1 MDWNTHFAD
10 MLGEATELVHSGN
23 LMEATAAIQ
32 RALNNQAPLA
42 RATSATRA
50 APATPATPATPASPS
65 AATSAKPAASPW
77 RTAQSSAASNL
88 RSKLKATVEDAVV
101 REVRM
106 PGSWARPAAAP
117 EQPVGK
123 SVREAPDSFERV
135 TFVHAGTRHQYRLY
149 VPPGAASDVAMPL
162 VLMLHGCTQNA
173 DDFALGT
180 GMNQAAAPAN
190 ALVLYPVQPRS
201 ANPNGCWN
209 WFEPG
214 HQRRGQGEPDLL
226 VAMVRDVMARHPVD
240 AQRVYAAGLSAGG
253 AMAAVLGREYPDVFA
268 AVGVHSGLQ
277 AGAANNMMAALSAM
291 NNGAKLGTKS
301 RPAAHPSGAPHP
313 ALIVFHGDADSTV
326 HAKNGEQLVDAA
338 LQAALGG
345 KSAVQHEAL
354 RGQSDGGQ
362 RFTRTVYRAAGAK
375 GADVLADVLAEHWVL
390 HSAGHAWSG
399 GNASGSYTDARGV
412 SATQEMLRFFLEHPR
427 TPAKAS
433 AATTDSSQ

>member
-1 MDWNTHFAD
+1 MDWNPHFAD

-42 RATSATRA
+42 RAAR
-50 APATPATPATPASPS
+50 ATPASPS
-65 AATSAKPAASPW
+65 PSPSAAARAKPAAGQWP
-77 RTAQSSAASNL
+77 AAANNL

-101 REVRM
+101 REVRT
-106 PGSWARPAAAP
+106 PSAWARPTAAP
-117 EQPVGK
+117 EMPVGK
-123 SVREAPDSFERV
+123 SVREVPDSFERV
-135 TFVHAGTRHQYRLY
+135 TFMHQGTRHQYRLY
-149 VPPGAASDVAMPL
+149 VPPGAANGVAMPL

-338 LQAALGG
+338 LEAALGG

-427 TPAKAS
+427 TPAAAT
-433 AATTDSSQ
+433 AATTDIGK

>member
-10 MLGEATELVHSGN
+10 MLGEATELMHSGN

-32 RALNNQAPLA
+32 RALNNQAPMA
-42 RATSATRA
+42 NA
-50 APATPATPATPASPS
+50 APAAHTAPASPR
-65 AATSAKPAASPW
+65 AATRAKPAAGQW
-77 RTAQSSAASNL
+77 RTARSSAASKL
-88 RSKLKATVEDAVV
+88 RSKLQASVEDAV
-101 REVRM
+101 
-106 PGSWARPAAAP
+106 
-117 EQPVGK
+117 
-123 SVREAPDSFERV
+123 VREAPDSFERV
-135 TFVHAGTRHQYRLY
+135 TFMHAGVRHQYRLY
-149 VPPGAASDVAMPL
+149 VPPGAAKGVAMPL

-190 ALVLYPVQPRS
+190 ALVLYPVQTRS

-214 HQRRGQGEPDLL
+214 HQHRGQGEPELL

-277 AGAANNMMAALSAM
+277 AGAADNMMAALSAM
-291 NNGAKLGTKS
+291 NNGAKLGTKN
-301 RPAAHPSGAPHP
+301 RPTTHPSGAPQP
-313 ALIVFHGDADSTV
+313 ALIVFHGDADATV

-338 LQAALGG
+338 LESALGG
-345 KSAVQHEAL
+345 KAAVRHETL
-354 RGQSDGGQ
+354 QGKSDAGQ
-362 RFTRTVYRAAGAK
+362 RFTRTVYRATDAKDAG
-375 GADVLADVLAEHWVL
+375 VLAEHWVL

-399 GNASGSYTDARGV
+399 GNARGSYTDARGV

-427 TPAKAS
+427 
-433 AATTDSSQ
+433 AAAQPQ

>member
-1 MDWNTHFAD
+1 MDWNTNFAT

-42 RATSATRA
+42 RATRA
-50 APATPATPATPASPS
+50 APTAQAAAASPS
-65 AATSAKPAASPW
+65 AATCAKPAASPW
-77 RTAQSSAASNL
+77 RAARSAGAGNL
-88 RSKLKATVEDAVV
+88 RSKLKSTVEDAVV
-101 REVRM
+101 REVRE
-106 PGSWARPAAAP
+106 S
-117 EQPVGK
+117 
-123 SVREAPDSFERV
+123 PDSFERV
-135 TFVHAGTRHQYRLY
+135 TFMHAGTRHQYRLY
-149 VPPGAASDVAMPL
+149 VPPGAASGAAMPL

-201 ANPNGCWN
+201 ANANGCWN

-214 HQRRGQGEPDLL
+214 HQRRGQGEPELL

-301 RPAAHPSGAPHP
+301 RPAAHPSGAAYP

-338 LQAALGG
+338 LQAALGS

-354 RGQSDGGQ
+354 SGQSGGGQ
-362 RFTRTVYRAAGAK
+362 RFTRTVYRAANAK
-375 GADVLADVLAEHWVL
+375 NSAVLAEHWVL

-399 GNASGSYTDARGV
+399 GNARGSYTDARGV
-412 SATQEMLRFFLEHPR
+412 SATEEMLRFFLEHPR
-427 TPAKAS
+427 TPAA
-433 AATTDSSQ
+433 ATAATATTDINQ

>member
-10 MLGEATELVHSGN
+10 MLGEATELMHSGN

-32 RALNNQAPLA
+32 RALNNQAPMA
-42 RATSATRA
+42 PA
-50 APATPATPATPASPS
+50 APAAHTAPASPS
-65 AATSAKPAASPW
+65 AATRAKPAAGQW
-77 RTAQSSAASNL
+77 RTARSSAASKL
-88 RSKLKATVEDAVV
+88 RSKLQASVEDAV
-101 REVRM
+101 
-106 PGSWARPAAAP
+106 
-117 EQPVGK
+117 
-123 SVREAPDSFERV
+123 VREAPDSFERV
-135 TFVHAGTRHQYRLY
+135 TFMHTGVRHQYRLY
-149 VPPGAASDVAMPL
+149 VPPGAAKGVAMPL

-190 ALVLYPVQPRS
+190 ALVLYPVQTRS

-214 HQRRGQGEPDLL
+214 HQHRGQGEPELL

-277 AGAANNMMAALSAM
+277 AGAADNMMAALSAM
-291 NNGAKLGTKS
+291 NNGAKLGTKN
-301 RPAAHPSGAPHP
+301 RPTTHPSGAPYP
-313 ALIVFHGDADSTV
+313 ALIVFHGDADATV

-338 LQAALGG
+338 LESALGG
-345 KSAVQHEAL
+345 KAAVRHETL
-354 RGQSDGGQ
+354 QGKSDAGQ
-362 RFTRTVYRAAGAK
+362 RFTRTVYRATDAKDAG
-375 GADVLADVLAEHWVL
+375 VLAEHWVL

-399 GNASGSYTDARGV
+399 GNARGSYTDARGV

-427 TPAKAS
+427 
-433 AATTDSSQ
+433 AAAQPQ

>member
-10 MLGEATELVHSGN
+10 MLGEATELMHSGN

-32 RALNNQAPLA
+32 RALNNQAPMA
-42 RATSATRA
+42 PA
-50 APATPATPATPASPS
+50 APAAHTAPASPS
-65 AATSAKPAASPW
+65 AATRAKPAAGQW
-77 RTAQSSAASNL
+77 RTARSSAASKL
-88 RSKLKATVEDAVV
+88 RSKLQASVEDAV
-101 REVRM
+101 
-106 PGSWARPAAAP
+106 
-117 EQPVGK
+117 
-123 SVREAPDSFERV
+123 VREAPDSFERV
-135 TFVHAGTRHQYRLY
+135 TFMHAGVRHQYRLY
-149 VPPGAASDVAMPL
+149 VPPGAAKGVAMPL

-190 ALVLYPVQPRS
+190 ALVLYPVQTRS

-214 HQRRGQGEPDLL
+214 HQHRGQGEPELL

-277 AGAANNMMAALSAM
+277 AGAADNMMAARSAM
-291 NNGAKLGTKS
+291 NNGAKLGTKN
-301 RPAAHPSGAPHP
+301 RPTTHPSGAPQP
-313 ALIVFHGDADSTV
+313 ALIVFHGDADATV

-338 LQAALGG
+338 LESALGG
-345 KSAVQHEAL
+345 KAAVRHETL
-354 RGQSDGGQ
+354 QGKSDAGQ
-362 RFTRTVYRAAGAK
+362 RFTRTVYRATDAKDAG
-375 GADVLADVLAEHWVL
+375 VLAEHWVL

-399 GNASGSYTDARGV
+399 GNARGSYTDARGV

-427 TPAKAS
+427 
-433 AATTDSSQ
+433 AAAQPQ

>member
-1 MDWNTHFAD
+1 MNALKHPNHFFTLPTHQGIAMDWNTHFAD
-10 MLGEATELVHSGN
+10 MLGEATELMHSGN

-32 RALNNQAPLA
+32 RALNNQAPMA
-42 RATSATRA
+42 NA
-50 APATPATPATPASPS
+50 APAAHTAPASPS
-65 AATSAKPAASPW
+65 AATRAKPAAGQW
-77 RTAQSSAASNL
+77 RTARSSAASKL
-88 RSKLKATVEDAVV
+88 RSKLQASVEDAVV

-106 PGSWARPAAAP
+106 PGAWARPEVTP
-117 EQPVGK
+117 EPPVGK
-123 SVREAPDSFERV
+123 SVREVPDSFERV
-135 TFVHAGTRHQYRLY
+135 TFMHAGVRHQYRLY
-149 VPPGAASDVAMPL
+149 VPPGAAKGVAMPL

-190 ALVLYPVQPRS
+190 ALVLYPVQTRS

-214 HQRRGQGEPDLL
+214 HQHRGQGEPELL

-277 AGAANNMMAALSAM
+277 AGAADNMMAALSAM
-291 NNGAKLGTKS
+291 NNGAKLGTKN
-301 RPAAHPSGAPHP
+301 RPTTHPSGAPYP
-313 ALIVFHGDADSTV
+313 ALIVFHGDADATV

-338 LQAALGG
+338 LESALGG
-345 KSAVQHEAL
+345 KAAVRHETL
-354 RGQSDGGQ
+354 QGKSDAGQ
-362 RFTRTVYRAAGAK
+362 RFTRTVYRATDAKDAG
-375 GADVLADVLAEHWVL
+375 VLAEHWVL

-399 GNASGSYTDARGV
+399 GNARGSYTDARGV
-412 SATQEMLRFFLEHPR
+412 NATQEMLRFFLEHPR
-427 TPAKAS
+427 
-433 AATTDSSQ
+433 AAAQPQ

>member
-10 MLGEATELVHSGN
+10 MLGEATELMHSGN

-32 RALNNQAPLA
+32 RALNNQAPMA
-42 RATSATRA
+42 NA
-50 APATPATPATPASPS
+50 APAAHTAPASPR
-65 AATSAKPAASPW
+65 AATRAKPAAGQW
-77 RTAQSSAASNL
+77 RTAQSSAASKL
-88 RSKLKATVEDAVV
+88 RSKLQASVEDAV
-101 REVRM
+101 
-106 PGSWARPAAAP
+106 
-117 EQPVGK
+117 
-123 SVREAPDSFERV
+123 VREAPDSFERV
-135 TFVHAGTRHQYRLY
+135 TFMHAGVRHQYRLY
-149 VPPGAASDVAMPL
+149 VPPGAAKGVAMPL

-190 ALVLYPVQPRS
+190 ALVLYPVQTRS

-214 HQRRGQGEPDLL
+214 HQHRGQGEPELL

-277 AGAANNMMAALSAM
+277 AGAADNMMAALSAM
-291 NNGAKLGTKS
+291 NNGAKLGTKN
-301 RPAAHPSGAPHP
+301 RPTTHPSGAPQP
-313 ALIVFHGDADSTV
+313 ALIVFHGDADATV

-338 LQAALGG
+338 LESALGG
-345 KSAVQHEAL
+345 KAAVRHETL
-354 RGQSDGGQ
+354 QGKSDAGQ
-362 RFTRTVYRAAGAK
+362 RFTRTVYRATDAKDAG
-375 GADVLADVLAEHWVL
+375 VLAEHWVL

-399 GNASGSYTDARGV
+399 GNARGSYTDARGV
-412 SATQEMLRFFLEHPR
+412 NATQEMLRFFLEHPR
-427 TPAKAS
+427 
-433 AATTDSSQ
+433 AAAQPQ

>member
-10 MLGEATELVHSGN
+10 MLGEATELMHSGN

-32 RALNNQAPLA
+32 RALNNQAPMA
-42 RATSATRA
+42 PA
-50 APATPATPATPASPS
+50 APAAHTAPASPS
-65 AATSAKPAASPW
+65 AATRAKPAAGQW
-77 RTAQSSAASNL
+77 RTARSSAASKL
-88 RSKLKATVEDAVV
+88 RSKLQASVEDAV
-101 REVRM
+101 
-106 PGSWARPAAAP
+106 
-117 EQPVGK
+117 
-123 SVREAPDSFERV
+123 VREAPDSFERV
-135 TFVHAGTRHQYRLY
+135 TFMHAGVRHQYRLY
-149 VPPGAASDVAMPL
+149 VPPGAAKGVAMPL

-190 ALVLYPVQPRS
+190 ALVLYPVQTRS

-214 HQRRGQGEPDLL
+214 HQHRGQGEPELL

-277 AGAANNMMAALSAM
+277 AGAADNMMAALSAM
-291 NNGAKLGTKS
+291 NNGAKLGTKN
-301 RPAAHPSGAPHP
+301 RPTTHPSGAPYP
-313 ALIVFHGDADSTV
+313 ALIVFHGDADATV

-338 LQAALGG
+338 LESALGG
-345 KSAVQHEAL
+345 KAAVRHETL
-354 RGQSDGGQ
+354 QGKSDAGQ
-362 RFTRTVYRAAGAK
+362 RFTRTVYRATDAKDAG
-375 GADVLADVLAEHWVL
+375 VLAEHWVL

-399 GNASGSYTDARGV
+399 GNARGSYTDARGV

-427 TPAKAS
+427 
-433 AATTDSSQ
+433 AAAQPQ

>member
-1 MDWNTHFAD
+1 MDWNTNFAT

-42 RATSATRA
+42 RATSATSATRA
-50 APATPATPATPASPS
+50 APAAPASPS
-65 AATSAKPAASPW
+65 AATCAKPAASPW
-77 RTAQSSAASNL
+77 HAARSAGAGNL
-88 RSKLKATVEDAVV
+88 RSKLKSTVEDAVV
-101 REVRM
+101 REVR
-106 PGSWARPAAAP
+106 
-117 EQPVGK
+117 E
-123 SVREAPDSFERV
+123 VRESPDSFERV
-135 TFVHAGTRHQYRLY
+135 TFMHAGTRHQYRLY

-190 ALVLYPVQPRS
+190 ALVLYPVQARS

-214 HQRRGQGEPDLL
+214 HQRRGQGEPELL

-291 NNGAKLGTKS
+291 NNGAKLGTQS

-338 LQAALGG
+338 LEAALGG
-345 KSAVQHEAL
+345 KSAVRHEAL
-354 RGQSDGGQ
+354 SGKSDGGQ
-362 RFTRTVYRAAGAK
+362 RFTRTVYRAANAK
-375 GADVLADVLAEHWVL
+375 DPQVLAEHWVL

-399 GNASGSYTDARGV
+399 GNARGSYTDARGV
-412 SATQEMLRFFLEHPR
+412 SATEEMLRFFLEHPR
-427 TPAKAS
+427 STTTATAT
-433 AATTDSSQ
+433 ATTDIGK

>member
-10 MLGEATELVHSGN
+10 MLGEATELMHSGN

-32 RALNNQAPLA
+32 RALNNQAPMA
-42 RATSATRA
+42 PA
-50 APATPATPATPASPS
+50 APAAHTAPASPS
-65 AATSAKPAASPW
+65 AATRAKPAAGQW
-77 RTAQSSAASNL
+77 RTARSSAASKL
-88 RSKLKATVEDAVV
+88 RSKLQASVEDAV
-101 REVRM
+101 
-106 PGSWARPAAAP
+106 
-117 EQPVGK
+117 
-123 SVREAPDSFERV
+123 VREAPDSFERV
-135 TFVHAGTRHQYRLY
+135 TFMHAGVRHQYRLY
-149 VPPGAASDVAMPL
+149 VPPGAAKGVAMPL

-190 ALVLYPVQPRS
+190 ALVLYPVQTRS

-214 HQRRGQGEPDLL
+214 HQHRGQGEPELL

-277 AGAANNMMAALSAM
+277 AGAADNMMAALSAM
-291 NNGAKLGTKS
+291 NNGAKLGTKN
-301 RPAAHPSGAPHP
+301 RPTTHPSGAPQP
-313 ALIVFHGDADSTV
+313 ALIVFHGDADATV

-338 LQAALGG
+338 LESALGG
-345 KSAVQHEAL
+345 KAAVRHETL
-354 RGQSDGGQ
+354 QGKSDAGQ
-362 RFTRTVYRAAGAK
+362 RFTRTVYRATDAKDAG
-375 GADVLADVLAEHWVL
+375 VLAEHWVL

-399 GNASGSYTDARGV
+399 GNARGSYTDARGV

-427 TPAKAS
+427 
-433 AATTDSSQ
+433 AAAQPQ

>member
-10 MLGEATELVHSGN
+10 MLGEATELMHSGN

-32 RALNNQAPLA
+32 RALNNQAPMA
-42 RATSATRA
+42 NA
-50 APATPATPATPASPS
+50 APAAHTAPASPR
-65 AATSAKPAASPW
+65 AATRAKPAAGQW
-77 RTAQSSAASNL
+77 RTAQSSAASKL
-88 RSKLKATVEDAVV
+88 RSKLQASVEDAV
-101 REVRM
+101 
-106 PGSWARPAAAP
+106 
-117 EQPVGK
+117 
-123 SVREAPDSFERV
+123 VREAPDSFERV
-135 TFVHAGTRHQYRLY
+135 TFMHTGVRHQYRLY
-149 VPPGAASDVAMPL
+149 VPPGAAKGVAMPL

-190 ALVLYPVQPRS
+190 ALVLYPVQTRS

-214 HQRRGQGEPDLL
+214 HQHRGQGEPELL

-277 AGAANNMMAALSAM
+277 AGAADNMMAALSAM
-291 NNGAKLGTKS
+291 NNGAKLGTKN
-301 RPAAHPSGAPHP
+301 RPTTHPSGAPQP
-313 ALIVFHGDADSTV
+313 ALIVFHGDADATV

-338 LQAALGG
+338 LESALGG
-345 KSAVQHEAL
+345 KAAVRHETL
-354 RGQSDGGQ
+354 QGKSDAGQ
-362 RFTRTVYRAAGAK
+362 RFTRTVYRATDAKDAG
-375 GADVLADVLAEHWVL
+375 VLAEHWVL

-399 GNASGSYTDARGV
+399 GNARGSYTDARGV
-412 SATQEMLRFFLEHPR
+412 NATQEMLRFFLEHPR
-427 TPAKAS
+427 
-433 AATTDSSQ
+433 AAAQPQ

>member
-1 MDWNTHFAD
+1 MNALKHPNHFFTLPTHQGIAMDWNTHFAD
-10 MLGEATELVHSGN
+10 MLGEATELMHSGN

-32 RALNNQAPLA
+32 RALNNQAPMA
-42 RATSATRA
+42 NA
-50 APATPATPATPASPS
+50 APAAHTAPASPR
-65 AATSAKPAASPW
+65 AATRAKPAAGQW
-77 RTAQSSAASNL
+77 RTARSSAASKL
-88 RSKLKATVEDAVV
+88 RSKLQASVEDAV
-101 REVRM
+101 
-106 PGSWARPAAAP
+106 
-117 EQPVGK
+117 
-123 SVREAPDSFERV
+123 VREAPDSFERV
-135 TFVHAGTRHQYRLY
+135 TFMHAGVRHQYRLY
-149 VPPGAASDVAMPL
+149 VPPGAAKGVAMPL

-190 ALVLYPVQPRS
+190 ALVLYPVQTRS

-214 HQRRGQGEPDLL
+214 HQHRGQGEPELL

-277 AGAANNMMAALSAM
+277 AGAADNMMAALSAM
-291 NNGAKLGTKS
+291 NNGAKLGTKN
-301 RPAAHPSGAPHP
+301 RPTTHPSGAPYP
-313 ALIVFHGDADSTV
+313 ALIVFHGDADATV

-338 LQAALGG
+338 LESALGG
-345 KSAVQHEAL
+345 KAAVRHETL
-354 RGQSDGGQ
+354 QGKSDAGQ
-362 RFTRTVYRAAGAK
+362 RFTRTVYRATDAKDAG
-375 GADVLADVLAEHWVL
+375 VLAEHWVL

-399 GNASGSYTDARGV
+399 GNARGSYTDARGV

-427 TPAKAS
+427 
-433 AATTDSSQ
+433 AAAQPQ

>member
-10 MLGEATELVHSGN
+10 MLGEATELMHSGN

-32 RALNNQAPLA
+32 RALNNQAPMA
-42 RATSATRA
+42 NA
-50 APATPATPATPASPS
+50 APAAPAAHTAPASPS
-65 AATSAKPAASPW
+65 AATRAKPAAGQW
-77 RTAQSSAASNL
+77 RTARSSAASKL
-88 RSKLKATVEDAVV
+88 RSKLQASVEDAVV
-101 REVRM
+101 REV
-106 PGSWARPAAAP
+106 
-117 EQPVGK
+117 
-123 SVREAPDSFERV
+123 PDSFERV
-135 TFVHAGTRHQYRLY
+135 TFMHTGVRHQYRLY
-149 VPPGAASDVAMPL
+149 VPPGAAKGVAMPL

-190 ALVLYPVQPRS
+190 ALVLYPVQTRS

-214 HQRRGQGEPDLL
+214 HQHRGQGEPELL

-277 AGAANNMMAALSAM
+277 AGAADNMMAALSAM
-291 NNGAKLGTKS
+291 NNGAKLGTKN
-301 RPAAHPSGAPHP
+301 RPTTHPSGAPQP
-313 ALIVFHGDADSTV
+313 ALIVFHGDADATV

-338 LQAALGG
+338 LESALGG
-345 KSAVQHEAL
+345 KAAVRHETL
-354 RGQSDGGQ
+354 QGKSDAGQ
-362 RFTRTVYRAAGAK
+362 RFTRTVYRATDAKDAG
-375 GADVLADVLAEHWVL
+375 VLAEHWVL

-399 GNASGSYTDARGV
+399 GNARGSYTDARGV
-412 SATQEMLRFFLEHPR
+412 NATQEMLRFFLEHPR
-427 TPAKAS
+427 
-433 AATTDSSQ
+433 AAAQPQ

>member
-10 MLGEATELVHSGN
+10 MLGEATELMHSGN

-32 RALNNQAPLA
+32 RALNNQAPMA
-42 RATSATRA
+42 NA
-50 APATPATPATPASPS
+50 APAAHTAPASPS
-65 AATSAKPAASPW
+65 AATRAKPAAGQW
-77 RTAQSSAASNL
+77 RTAQSSAASKL
-88 RSKLKATVEDAVV
+88 RSKLQASVEDAVV

-106 PGSWARPAAAP
+106 PGAWARPTAVP
-117 EQPVGK
+117 EQPVRESVRE

-135 TFVHAGTRHQYRLY
+135 TFMHAGVRHQYRLY
-149 VPPGAASDVAMPL
+149 VPPGAAKGVAMPL

-190 ALVLYPVQPRS
+190 ALVLYPVQTRS

-214 HQRRGQGEPDLL
+214 HQHRGQGEPELL

-277 AGAANNMMAALSAM
+277 AGAADNMMAALSAM
-291 NNGAKLGTKS
+291 NNGAKLGTKN
-301 RPAAHPSGAPHP
+301 RPTTHPSGAPQP
-313 ALIVFHGDADSTV
+313 ALIVFHGDADATV

-338 LQAALGG
+338 LESALGG
-345 KSAVQHEAL
+345 KAAVRHEAL
-354 RGQSDGGQ
+354 SSQSEGGQ
-362 RFTRTVYRAAGAK
+362 RFTRSVYRTTDAKDAG
-375 GADVLADVLAEHWVL
+375 VLAEHWVL

-399 GNASGSYTDARGV
+399 GNARGSYTDARGV

-427 TPAKAS
+427 
-433 AATTDSSQ
+433 AAAQPQ